1 MFRSTPPLQEHLRPV
16 AVRDRPQADVDGYL
30 DAVERRLRSLFG
42 EQRVRWQHRYPQLG
56 VGFDAVESFVLNGG
70 KRLRPRFAYWGWV
83 GAGGLRRPA
92 PNPIDAPPVAW
103 STPLVELGAAIELF
117 HAFAL
122 IHDDVMDGSA
132 TRRHQPTVH
141 HRFAALHGEAGW
153 RGESRRTA
161 EGFAILLG
169 DLAFAWSSHL
179 LVALPAPVAALFDEM
194 RIELHMGQYLDL
206 FCAATGDDDPA
217 TAADVVRFK
226 TAAYSVQRP
235 LQLGTALAACG
246 ATAPTAPGSDGE
258 PLDRCWTAYGLAVGE
273 AFQHRDDL
281 LGVFGDTAVTGKPV
295 GDDLQAGKNTL
306 LLQRTLAAAGAGSL
320 EVLGGIGSGELR
332 PQDIEVIGTFMRDCG
347 AVDAVERRIARLVC
361 EAVAAVEAAPLEPEA
376 ADGLCSLARAAAW
389 RAQ

>member
-1 MFRSTPPLQEHLRPV
+1 M
-16 AVRDRPQADVDGYL
+16 
-30 DAVERRLRSLFG
+30 
-42 EQRVRWQHRYPQLG
+42 
-56 VGFDAVESFVLNGG
+56 
-70 KRLRPRFAYWGWV
+70 
-83 GAGGLRRPA
+83 
-92 PNPIDAPPVAW
+92 
-103 STPLVELGAAIELF
+103 ELGAAIELF

-179 LVALPAPVAALFDEM
+179 LVALPAPVAAPST
-194 RIELHMGQYLDL
+194 R
-206 FCAATGDDDPA
+206 CASSCTWASTWTCSAPPPA
-217 TAADVVRFK
+217 TRTPPPPPTWSA
-226 TAAYSVQRP
+226 SRP
-235 LQLGTALAACG
+235 PPTRCSARCSSAPPWPPAGDGTDG
-246 ATAPTAPGSDGE
+246 ARLDGE

-320 EVLGGIGSGELR
+320 EVLGRIGSGELR